1 MKLRNSVKQSVKV
14 AQESQSD
21 FANVLLIG
29 MKSSEVIQMLSRN
42 LNSDYAHVF
51 VRYLDQIT
59 NSFVAGTLL
68 SLLGLS

>member
-29 MKSSEVIQMLSRN
+29 MKSSEMIQMLSRN

-51 VRYLDQIT
+51 V
-59 NSFVAGTLL
+59 
-68 SLLGLS
+68 

>member
-21 FANVLLIG
+21 FANVLLKG
-29 MKSSEVIQMLSRN
+29 MKSSEMILMLSRN

-51 VRYLDQIT
+51 VWYLDQIT